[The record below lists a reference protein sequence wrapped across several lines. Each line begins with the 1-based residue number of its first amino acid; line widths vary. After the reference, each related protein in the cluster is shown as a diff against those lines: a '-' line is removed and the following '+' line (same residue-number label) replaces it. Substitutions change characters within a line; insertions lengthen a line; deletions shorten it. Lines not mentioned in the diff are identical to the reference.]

1 MSRMAFHTLICK
13 CLMYNELGIYVC
25 QPHSLKY
32 GSGTRCFANKLIVR
46 VLWNW
51 GVPNA
56 FCTLVNGDYSG
67 RCCLC
72 TVRRK
77 CLIGSSLD
85 VLPAVLRRQAKCVTC
100 WELFDYTARDSLH
113 SFISLRFLSMIFP
126 SVVSSWSL
134 PKGWKIIVIFASYF
148 VVLCLGMNQRGGQ
161 IR

>member
-1 MSRMAFHTLICK
+1 M
-13 CLMYNELGIYVC
+13 C

-56 FCTLVNGDYSG
+56 FCTPVI
-67 RCCLC
+67 RCCLMRISYRLLPSGVAPNVAPKRC
-72 TVRRK
+72 RLWFVVRRK
-77 CLIGSSLD
+77 YLIGSSLD
-85 VLPAVLRRQAKCVTC
+85 VLPAVPRRQAKCVTC